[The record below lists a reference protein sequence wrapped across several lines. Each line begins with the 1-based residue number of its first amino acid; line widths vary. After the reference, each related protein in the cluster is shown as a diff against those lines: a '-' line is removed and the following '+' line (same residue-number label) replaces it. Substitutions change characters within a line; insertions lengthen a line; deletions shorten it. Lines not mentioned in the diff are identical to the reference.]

1 MPKAKGE
8 TFKREE
14 LEPQANLF
22 ATLHVPQAG
31 ENVFGLG
38 NKNSLTKVNVFL
50 CLRIQM

>member
-22 ATLHVPQAG
+22 ATSHVPQAE
-31 ENVFGLG
+31 ENVFGLR
-38 NKNSLTKVNVFL
+38 KKSLTKVNVFS